1 MPNRSPPR
9 KAAKEA
15 KAWRD
20 RLSQKSITT
29 DELRAFQ
36 AWLDDRANDAAYFE
50 LERTTPRSRGR
61 YAVLPS
67 PRGFAVIDTF
77 AGKPAIFAKAE
88 MVDIDVEDANE
99 VAGILSLRDFRA
111 RRRTAGA

>member
-1 MPNRSPPR
+1 VVREQSARRAAVDVLVGQVR
-9 KAAKEA
+9 KVLLAEA
-15 KAWRD
+15 P
-20 RLSQKSITT
+20 LGLGI
-29 DELRAFQ
+29 
-36 AWLDDRANDAAYFE
+36 
-50 LERTTPRSRGR
+50 RTTPRSRGR

-67 PRGFAVIDTF
+67 PRGFAVIDTS